1 MDITREVVIIQ
12 RKLEKIIGSGL
23 GEDQALDLLK
33 ALQDLPMNITVLTKT
48 KITKTVNAMREKSL
62 NENVISLI
70 KSLTMNWKKF
80 SKESSNGE
88 EESKSSEKSSS
99 KGTVKIREEDVTSS
113 PIQVSAPFF
122 PSKTA
127 VPVRQMSRETLF
139 AAIKGDGAPVEGGRN
154 PQYLARILEERFQK
168 TDQKYMDKIHSMIST
183 LEDVRNCKLRN
194 SFLGG
199 QISPQRLVKITWE
212 EIAFTKMI
220 AIKVYRFGTIFENA
234 IGISISD
241 DILVY

>member
-48 KITKTVNAMREKSL
+48 KITKTVNAMREKSF

-99 KGTVKIREEDVTSS
+99 KGTVKIREEDASS

-127 VPVRQMSRETLF
+127 VPVRQRSRETLC

-154 PQYLARILEERFQK
+154 PQYLARILEECIHKRFQK

-194 SFLGG
+194 SFLRG
-199 QISPQRLVKITWE
+199 QISPQRLVKIT
-212 EIAFTKMI
+212 
-220 AIKVYRFGTIFENA
+220 
-234 IGISISD
+234 
-241 DILVY
+241 

>member
-48 KITKTVNAMREKSL
+48 KITKTVNAMREKSF

-70 KSLTMNWKKF
+70 KSMTMNWKKF

-99 KGTVKIREEDVTSS
+99 KGTVKIREEDASS

-122 PSKTA
+122 PSKAA
-127 VPVRQMSRETLF
+127 VRVRQRSRETLF

-194 SFLGG
+194 SFLRG

-220 AIKVYRFGTIFENA
+220 AIKVYRFGTIFENV